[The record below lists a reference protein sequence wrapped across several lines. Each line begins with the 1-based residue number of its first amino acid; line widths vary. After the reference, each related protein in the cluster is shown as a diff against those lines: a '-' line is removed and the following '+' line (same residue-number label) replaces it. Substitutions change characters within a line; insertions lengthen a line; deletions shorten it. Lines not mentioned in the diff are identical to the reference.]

1 MTSFSPKQLAVLGA
15 GTMGRGIAQVAA
27 QAGLT
32 VALYDVQHDALSRA
46 QIQIAASLDQG
57 VLKGKVAAAERDA
70 ALSRLRK
77 TTNLTD
83 AVEAAD
89 VIIEAAPESL
99 ELKKKLLG
107 DVSARCP
114 AHALLG
120 TNTSSMSVTA
130 IAAATQRPERVLGTH
145 FFNPPH
151 LVKLLE
157 LVRAEQTSVE
167 TLDHARALGGLLGR
181 ELIVVADTPGFATS
195 RLGLVLGLEAIRM
208 LEQGVGTAE
217 DIDRAMELGYR
228 HPMGPLRLTDL
239 VGLDVRLAIAEYLHL
254 ELGAEQFRP
263 PQLLR
268 RLVRAGKLGK
278 KSGQGFYRWDTEG

>member
-1 MTSFSPKQLAVLGA
+1 MTTFSPKQLAVLGA

-27 QAGLT
+27 QAGLS

-57 VLKGKVAAAERDA
+57 VVKGKVAAADRDA
-70 ALSRLRK
+70 ALARLRK

-99 ELKKKLLG
+99 ELKRKLLA

-114 AHALLG
+114 AQALLG

-130 IAAATQRPERVLGTH
+130 IAAATQRPDRVLGTH

-157 LVRAEQTSVE
+157 LVRAEQTSAE
-167 TLDHARALGGLLGR
+167 TLEQARALGALLGR

-239 VGLDVRLAIAEYLHL
+239 VGLDVRLAIAEYLHH
-254 ELGAEQFRP
+254 ELGAEQNRP

-278 KSGQGFYRWDTEG
+278 KSGQGFYRWEAEG